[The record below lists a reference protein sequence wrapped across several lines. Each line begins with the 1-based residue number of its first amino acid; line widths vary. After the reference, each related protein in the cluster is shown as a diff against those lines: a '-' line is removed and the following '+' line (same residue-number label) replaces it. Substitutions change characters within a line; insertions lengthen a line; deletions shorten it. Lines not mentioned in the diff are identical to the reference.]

1 MDTSIRTVFKFP
13 PFDAGRYEGCEFLM
27 SLGDALLTVIVE
39 DLPAIEIVFQ
49 RVRWHEF
56 TAVHNCSAEQ
66 REGAYFAV
74 AEVVGSQSLADY
86 LANDKAAIRAY
97 SELHHYRVFLDE
109 TGCHEVFA
117 QSCSL

>member
-1 MDTSIRTVFKFP
+1 MGASIRTIFKFP

-56 TAVHNCSAEQ
+56 TAVYNCSTEQ
-66 REGAYFAV
+66 MEGEHFAV
-74 AEVVGSQSLADY
+74 TEVLCSQSLAEY
-86 LANDKAAIRAY
+86 VANDKAAIKAY
-97 SELHHYRVFLDE
+97 SELHHYRVFLEE
-109 TGCHEVFA
+109 TGCHEVYA